1 MDGSEDDCFPRG
13 RTLVAQLDLILL
25 NDPAIDELGFVHPSQ
40 LSGLHSDDA
49 IPSNSPFVKKTPRIS
64 SHSNNSSNSEDESH
78 AHADCSRKSEH
89 GVDAIGDME
98 GTSFKREGASSGV
111 PYDRT
116 AFWCGEH
123 KLAISMLAL
132 APLYKYAKDAFTSSS
147 AEYKRM
153 CRAEQNSPSALG
165 TIKEEHENQESGTV
179 TSSTG
184 KCGLEDSLMSY
195 TRALVLI
202 NCDHASA
209 WNMRKRILS
218 TKTTNEIVLFA
229 ELRMASI
236 VLSCAPKSEETWA
249 HRRWVINQMING
261 GVSRVKLDLIL
272 EGDSKL
278 VEAVAE
284 VRGLTAGF
292 LIGVSQRSP
301 MNYRAWRHRCWL
313 VTQMSFLQIAIELH
327 RTKLWA
333 STHVADNCCYHYRRS
348 LLLQLL
354 KSKVPGMVQSRPL
367 AATAEEKELDMR
379 ALRVAVFD
387 GPETRSL
394 WKEEVDWTKKLI
406 HRYLGREAL
415 WLHLRFLFYGWVL
428 HIGPVLSSPQGIYP
442 TAICKDSDESGHA
455 WNSEETF
462 LSMGSEQRFVS
473 SCITAASSN
482 LTDDANRQRE
492 FAATY
497 KLWVQWMGSRQQKE
511 KIAAKN
517 GSLLTA
523 QREEWNIV
531 EKLLMD
537 VVPHRKNLWDGLLP
551 RI

>member
-1 MDGSEDDCFPRG
+1 MDGSEDDGFPRG
-13 RTLVAQLDLILL
+13 RTLLAQLDLILL
-25 NDPAIDELGFVHPSQ
+25 SDPAIDELGFVHPSQ

-49 IPSNSPFVKKTPRIS
+49 MPSNSPFSKKTPRS
-64 SHSNNSSNSEDESH
+64 LSHSNNSSNPEDESH
-78 AHADCSRKSEH
+78 AHADCSRKSEL
-89 GVDAIGDME
+89 GVDALGVME
-98 GTSFKREGASSGV
+98 GTSFKKERAGSKI

-147 AEYKRM
+147 AEYRKIG
-153 CRAEQNSPSALG
+153 RAELNSPSALG
-165 TIKEEHENQESGTV
+165 TVENQESV
-179 TSSTG
+179 TATSITS

-218 TKTTNEIVLFA
+218 TKTANEILLSA
-229 ELRMASI
+229 ELRIASI

-249 HRRWVINQMING
+249 HRRWLINQMING

-284 VRGLTAGF
+284 
-292 LIGVSQRSP
+292 RSP

-354 KSKVPGMVQSRPL
+354 KSKVPGMVQSRPV

-442 TAICKDSDESGHA
+442 TAICKDSDESGQE
-455 WNSEETF
+455 WNLEETF
-462 LSMGSEQRFVS
+462 LSMGSEQRFVN
-473 SCITAASSN
+473 SCISAVSSN

-517 GSLLTA
+517 GSLLA
-523 QREEWNIV
+523 VQRDEWNSV

-551 RI
+551 LI